1 MRARPAETK
10 PYNSAL
16 KGAIWP
22 GRELLIDTSFAET
35 SRGMVFAYNVC
46 EPMHPELIA
55 HIGLRSQC
63 LYCEIPWP
71 AAGETFYRRAGVTP
85 EAHAVYVAAVKA
97 ILERFQKPAF
107 IVGSKRDAVAL
118 SDQAIRLVGLNGRPA
133 WLAISRTKAP
143 VPEARTTGEL
153 LAHLASVY
161 GAVYDFG
168 CGYGASLRPFAYFIG
183 SDIDRKCLAYVAR
196 EIL

>member
-10 PYNSAL
+10 PSNSAL
-16 KGAIWP
+16 KGAVWP

-35 SRGMVFAYNVC
+35 SRGMVFVHNVC
-46 EPMHPELIA
+46 EPLPEPTADRIA
-55 HIGLRSQC
+55 RRAEC
-63 LYCEIPWP
+63 VYCEIPWP
-71 AAGETFYRRAGVTP
+71 AAGETFYQRAGVTP
-85 EAHAVYVAAVKA
+85 EAHGVYVAAVKA
-97 ILERFQKPAF
+97 MLERFQKPAF

-143 VPEARTTGEL
+143 APEARTTGEL

-196 EIL
+196 ELL